1 MSDESDD
8 NGSLDVTLDLD
19 EPRSEVFEWSA
30 PSGKG
35 GVYIFPKGVEAWAED
50 NGVELVHIDQTTGEV
65 TVQHEL
71 GTAFRRIDKPLNN
84 GTVAA
89 VPRKDK
95 T

>member
-1 MSDESDD
+1 MSDDADEELAVS
-8 NGSLDVTLDLD
+8 LDLD

-35 GVYIFPKGVEAWAED
+35 GVYIFPKGVEAWAEA
-50 NGVELVHIDQTTGEV
+50 NGVDLVHIDQSTGEV

-71 GTAFRRIDKPLNN
+71 GTAFRRIDKALNN

-95 T
+95 

>member
-8 NGSLDVTLDLD
+8 NESLDVEFTPD

-35 GVYIFPKGVEAWAED
+35 GVYIFPKGVEEWAEA
-50 NGVELVHIDQTTGEV
+50 NGVDLVHIDQATGEV

-89 VPRKDK
+89 VPRKEK